1 MTQASAS
8 SPVFTIGIDLGDK
21 KSHYCVLD
29 ASGTKVD
36 EGHVATKEPPLR
48 ELCTR
53 FPQARVAFETSTHS
67 AWVQRS
73 LVGVTAETIV
83 ANPRQM
89 AMPASRKR
97 RKNDRIDAE
106 YLARLARVDTKL
118 LCPIQHR
125 SFQDQAIL
133 SVIRMREVAVHSR
146 TKLINSVRGTV
157 KSLGFRLQ
165 QCDTNTFH
173 KSARKQ
179 LSPLLLQIVE
189 PMLTLIEAATKHIKQ
204 QDKLI
209 DELAKRNKAAPVLTQ
224 INGVGNLTALTFLLT
239 LQSHQRFRRSR
250 RVGSY
255 LGLVPHQF
263 QSGESDPQLSI
274 SKAGDR
280 LLRSLLVTAAH
291 YIIGPL
297 NKQDSDLRRFGLA
310 MAGVG
315 NKTAKKRAV
324 VAVARRLAV
333 LLLSLWRSGEVYEPL
348 RHTHRRAALTTV

>member
-1 MTQASAS
+1 MTKASAS

-21 KSHYCVLD
+21 KSRYCVLD
-29 ASGTKVD
+29 KDGTTID
-36 EGHVATKEPPLR
+36 EGGVATKEPPLR
-48 ELCTR
+48 ELCSR
-53 FPQARVAFETSTHS
+53 FPGARVAFETSTHS

-73 LVGVTAETIV
+73 LHGVTAETIV

-89 AMPASRKR
+89 ALPPSRKR

-106 YLARLARVDTKL
+106 YLARLARVDPKL
-118 LCPIQHR
+118 LCPVQHR
-125 SFQDQAIL
+125 SFDDQATL
-133 SVIRMREVAVHSR
+133 SVIRMREVAVHTR
-146 TKLINSVRGTV
+146 TQLINSVRGTV
-157 KSLGFRLQ
+157 KSLGYRLR

-173 KSARKQ
+173 KAARKQ
-179 LSPLLLQIVE
+179 LPPRLLQLVE
-189 PMLTLIEAATKHIKQ
+189 PMLTLIEAATNHIKR

-209 DELAKRNKAAPVLTQ
+209 DELARQHKAAPLLTQ
-224 INGVGNLTALTFLLT
+224 INGVGNLTAMAFLLT
-239 LQSHQRFRRSR
+239 LQSHQRFRRTR

-255 LGLVPHQF
+255 LGLVPRQF

-310 MAGVG
+310 MAGTG

-324 VAVARRLAV
+324 VAVARRLSV
-333 LLLSLWRSGEVYEPL
+333 LLVSLWRSGEVYEPL
-348 RHTHRRAALTTV
+348 RHTHRRAALATV